1 MRERL
6 MALEESGK
14 PIRVSLIGCGRFGS
28 MMVAQI
34 MRAPGMDVA
43 VACDL
48 DRRRAASSLAQAGYD
63 PDEPLTT
70 DRLAE
75 ANDAIRQRKPV
86 VTDDAQVAVEANVD
100 VVVEATGRPD
110 AGATHAS
117 KAIAAGRHIVMV
129 NVEADALVG
138 PVLKRMADEAG
149 VVYSLAYGDQPALI
163 EELYDW
169 AMSLGFEVVA
179 AGKGTKYLPE
189 YRKGTPDDAL
199 LRYGYS
205 TEEVETGGLNPR
217 MYNSFLDGT
226 KSAVEMCA
234 VANMTGLAPDVA
246 GMHFPPAGVEELP
259 GLLSPAEDGG
269 ILTRK
274 GVVEV
279 VSSLRRDGSDVRNSL
294 RWGVF
299 VVLTTDSPYLRAC
312 LKDYGLAMDP
322 SGKYAAIYRPYHL
335 VGMEAP
341 VSIARAFL
349 YNEPTGSPKAKTGEV
364 VAAAK
369 RPLRPGETLDGEGG
383 FTVYGVLVEAAQASS
398 QGLVPI
404 GLCHDAK
411 VARPITEDQM
421 LRYQDVEM
429 PEGGFASQLRG

>member
-129 NVEADALVG
+129 NVEADVLVG

-169 AMSLGFEVVA
+169 AMAWDSRSWRRGRGQSTCPSTV
-179 AGKGTKYLPE
+179 KG
-189 YRKGTPDDAL
+189 RRMTPCYDTDT
-199 LRYGYS
+199 R
-205 TEEVETGGLNPR
+205 PR
-217 MYNSFLDGT
+217 RS
-226 KSAVEMCA
+226 K
-234 VANMTGLAPDVA
+234 
-246 GMHFPPAGVEELP
+246 PAG
-259 GLLSPAEDGG
+259 
-269 ILTRK
+269 
-274 GVVEV
+274 
-279 VSSLRRDGSDVRNSL
+279 
-294 RWGVF
+294 
-299 VVLTTDSPYLRAC
+299 
-312 LKDYGLAMDP
+312 
-322 SGKYAAIYRPYHL
+322 
-335 VGMEAP
+335 
-341 VSIARAFL
+341 
-349 YNEPTGSPKAKTGEV
+349 
-364 VAAAK
+364 
-369 RPLRPGETLDGEGG
+369 
-383 FTVYGVLVEAAQASS
+383 
-398 QGLVPI
+398 
-404 GLCHDAK
+404 
-411 VARPITEDQM
+411 
-421 LRYQDVEM
+421 
-429 PEGGFASQLRG
+429 